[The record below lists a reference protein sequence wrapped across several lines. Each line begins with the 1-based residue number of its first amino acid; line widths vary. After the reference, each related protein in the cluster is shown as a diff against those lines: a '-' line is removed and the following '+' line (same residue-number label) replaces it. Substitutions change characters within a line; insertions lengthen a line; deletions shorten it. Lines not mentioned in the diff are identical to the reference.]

1 MKQKML
7 LILKTMRIL
16 LTSQKLSQK
25 LSQNKNIE
33 KSINI
38 LFLKRL

>member
-1 MKQKML
+1 ML